1 MKAHAWKA
9 CGHESVSR
17 VRISPS
23 PPVYCCNQQFCF
35 INKSFSKNTDELSHL
50 SSSFFIPSIP
60 LQFFKVTKIL
70 SKSVKIFYVI
80 PDLITVI
87 PAEAGT
93 QEHASL
99 RAQRSNLLSKKKE
112 TLNIWQEAGDPRLWK
127 IIISPEMAHKLDL
140 KEHVRDV
147 MQLVEK
153 DLGTK
158 LQILIPQ

>member
-1 MKAHAWKA
+1 
-9 CGHESVSR
+9 
-17 VRISPS
+17 
-23 PPVYCCNQQFCF
+23 
-35 INKSFSKNTDELSHL
+35 
-50 SSSFFIPSIP
+50 
-60 LQFFKVTKIL
+60 
-70 SKSVKIFYVI
+70 
-80 PDLITVI
+80 
-87 PAEAGT
+87 
-93 QEHASL
+93 L